1 VVKSFSLARSLSFG
15 IKQKLA
21 TIPFPTLVSPPSTI
35 LVGKLGRVF
44 WLRIEGK
51 GCFQNSVNVKHA
63 VKSMLHQGTRDFV
76 VDLERCPTMDS
87 TFLGTLTGAA
97 LELRELG
104 GGSLSVLNANARN
117 QQLLTSLGLDHI
129 LDVDLQGTSWV
140 EERKQAAAALAQ
152 CNESAEGICKTAQAS
167 HVLEAHQALTQANEQ
182 NATRFRDV
190 ITFLEKELSAKS

>member
-1 VVKSFSLARSLSFG
+1 M
-15 IKQKLA
+15 
-21 TIPFPTLVSPPSTI
+21 
-35 LVGKLGRVF
+35 
-44 WLRIEGK
+44 RIEGK
-51 GCFQNSVNVKHA
+51 GCFQNSMSVKQA
-63 VKSMLHQGTRDFV
+63 VKSMIRQGTRDFV

-104 GGSLSVLNANARN
+104 EGTLSVLNANARN

-129 LDVDLQGTSWV
+129 LDVDLQGTSWT

-152 CNESAEGICKTAQAS
+152 CSDPSAALGKVDQAS
-167 HVLEAHQALTQANEQ
+167 HVLEAHQALTQANED

-190 ITFLEKELSAKS
+190 ITFLEKELSAKVG